1 MSASF
6 DPSKFKY
13 LNDPPIVSRPFSI
26 KVDQD
31 KCIGCGVCIKQCP
44 CQTLEMVARKEASTL
59 QQPSCQYHCPA
70 GANIRDYLQ
79 ILSKGGSF
87 EDAWRIITKT
97 NPMPAITGR
106 VCPHPCES
114 SCNRAGVDSSL
125 NISSLERAVGDYG
138 IEKGLAFEKPAKA
151 LKEKVAVVGSGPS
164 GMSCAYQLARLG
176 YQVTVYETNGKPG
189 GMLTYAI
196 PNYRLPEAVVD
207 SELQKII
214 DLGITMKLCTTV
226 GKDVLIDS
234 LKKEFA
240 AIYVAV
246 GAQAGT
252 ALGIKGEGAN
262 SVYSGLAFLKSIK
275 EKKPLIPGK
284 KVFVVGGGNTAID
297 SARAARRMGSEV
309 TVLYRRT
316 LSEMPAHAAEVEAA
330 QAEGVKIDFLCAPV
344 SVSANGKG
352 SISCVRMELGYPDE
366 SGRPRPM
373 PIKGSDFEMAF
384 DTLITAVGQDLRP
397 EGFEELLISSWIGA
411 DELGQTSQ
419 KGIFTGGDAASGP
432 GLVAEAIGAG
442 SKAAIAID
450 VFINGGKVDL
460 AEKKEI
466 SYKDVPLNDWP
477 KIVRNIAGELP
488 VKQRLAAAAAEVN
501 MPLNPEQ
508 VQSEVKRC
516 LGCGMQEPKFTGMPY
531 FGKVCLA
538 CHNCEAICPQGALS
552 FPYYYQINKG
562 RWAYDF
568 DYPAE
573 AGQGMPNPLMLKKP
587 LPFSEIESQLTD
599 VEKVIYRRRSVRVYK
614 QEPVPKDMIRRV
626 LEAGRFAPSAGN
638 CQGWKFIVV
647 TDRKL
652 MNDLSAS
659 TIKFLSIFTK
669 LYQGKGPGRTTL
681 KKMLAFM
688 KPNAIDMR
696 PMVAIQALMT
706 PKFGEGQL
714 DCFFGAPVAIILVTH
729 HLHVSEP
736 ELGMGICGQNMVLA
750 AHSLGLGTCY
760 VGFVT
765 TALNLVP
772 TTKSKFRKKLGIKWP
787 YDSVATILTLGY
799 PAVPLDKPVDREF
812 PKVDWIE

>member
-1 MSASF
+1 
-6 DPSKFKY
+6 
-13 LNDPPIVSRPFSI
+13 
-26 KVDQD
+26 
-31 KCIGCGVCIKQCP
+31 
-44 CQTLEMVARKEASTL
+44 
-59 QQPSCQYHCPA
+59 
-70 GANIRDYLQ
+70 
-79 ILSKGGSF
+79 
-87 EDAWRIITKT
+87 
-97 NPMPAITGR
+97 
-106 VCPHPCES
+106 
-114 SCNRAGVDSSL
+114 VDSSL

-176 YQVTVYETNGKPG
+176 YQVTVYEMNGKPG
-189 GMLTYAI
+189 GMLAYAI
-196 PNYRLPEAVVD
+196 PNYRLPDAIVD

-226 GKDVLIDS
+226 GKDVLIDN

-252 ALGIKGEGAN
+252 ALGIKGEDAKN
-262 SVYSGLAFLKSIK
+262 VYSGLTFLKSIK
-275 EKKPLIPGK
+275 EKKPLKLGK

-309 TVLYRRT
+309 TVIYRRT

-352 SISCVRMELGYPDE
+352 SISCVRMELGDPDE
-366 SGRPRPM
+366 SGRPRPT
-373 PIKGSDFEMAF
+373 PIKGSDFEIAF
-384 DTLITAVGQDLRP
+384 DTLITAVGQALPP
-397 EGFEELLISSWIGA
+397 EGFEGLLGSSWIGA

-419 KGIFTGGDAASGP
+419 KGIFAGGDAATGP

-442 SKAAIAID
+442 SKAARAID
-450 VFINGGKVDL
+450 AFINGKKVAL
-460 AEKKEI
+460 PEKKEI

-477 KIVRNIAGELP
+477 KIVRNIAEELP
-488 VKQRLAAAAAEVN
+488 VKQRLAAAEVEVN
-501 MPLNPEQ
+501 MPLSPEQ

-552 FPYYYQINKG
+552 FPYYYQIDKG

-568 DYPAE
+568 DYPSE

-587 LPFSEIESQLTD
+587 LPFSEIESKLTD

-614 QEPVPKDMIRRV
+614 QEPVPKEMIRRV

-638 CQGWKFIVV
+638 CQGWKFVVV
-647 TDRKL
+647 TDRNL
-652 MNDLSAS
+652 MNELSAS
-659 TIKFLSIFTK
+659 TVKFLSIFTK

-736 ELGMGICGQNMVLA
+736 QLGMGICGQNMVLA

-765 TALNLVP
+765 TALNLDP
-772 TTKSKFRKKLGIKWP
+772 TTKSKFRKKLGIEWP
-787 YDSVATILTLGY
+787 YDSVATVLTLGY
-799 PAVPLDKPVDREF
+799 PAVPNDKPVDREF
-812 PKVDWIE
+812 PKVAWVE

>member
-13 LNDPPIVSRPFSI
+13 LNDPPVVSRPFSI

-44 CQTLEMVARKEASTL
+44 CQTLEMVARKETSTL

-70 GANIRDYLQ
+70 GTNIRDYLQ

-114 SCNRAGVDSSL
+114 SCNRSGVDSSL
-125 NISSLERAVGDYG
+125 NVSSLERAVGDYG

-176 YQVTVYETNGKPG
+176 YQVTVYETNRKPG

-196 PNYRLPEAVVD
+196 PSYRLPEAVVD

-214 DLGITMKLCTTV
+214 DFGITMKLGTTV
-226 GKDVLIDS
+226 GKDVLIDN
-234 LKKEFA
+234 LKKEFT

-252 ALGIKGEGAN
+252 ALGIKGEEAKD
-262 SVYSGLAFLKSIK
+262 VYSGLAFLKSIK
-275 EKKPLIPGK
+275 DNNPLKLGK
-284 KVFVVGGGNTAID
+284 KVVVIGGGNTAID
-297 SARAARRMGSEV
+297 SARAVRRMGSDV
-309 TVLYRRT
+309 TILYRRT
-316 LSEMPAHAAEVEAA
+316 ASEMPAHEAEVEAA
-330 QAEGVKIDFLCAPV
+330 QAEGVKINFLCAPV
-344 SVSANGKG
+344 SVSADGKG
-352 SISCVRMELGYPDE
+352 SVSCVRMELGELDE

-373 PIKGSDFEMAF
+373 PVKGSEFEVAF
-384 DTLITAVGQDLRP
+384 DTLITAVGQALLP
-397 EGFEELLISSWIGA
+397 EGFEGLLGSSWIGA
-411 DELGQTSQ
+411 DELGRTSQ
-419 KGIFTGGDAASGP
+419 KGIFAGGDATSGP

-442 SKAAIAID
+442 SKAARAID
-450 VFINGGKVDL
+450 AFINGKKVAL
-460 AEKKEI
+460 PEKKEI

-477 KIVRNIAGELP
+477 KLVRSEVKELP
-488 VKQRLAAAAAEVN
+488 VEQRLANANAEVN
-501 MPLNPEQ
+501 MPLSPEQ
-508 VQSEVKRC
+508 VQSEGKRC

-552 FPYYYQINKG
+552 FPYYYQIDKG

-568 DYPAE
+568 DYPSE

-587 LPFSEIESQLTD
+587 LPFSEIESKLTD

-669 LYQGKGPGRTTL
+669 IYQGKGPGRTTL
-681 KKMLAFM
+681 KKMLALV
-688 KPNAIDMR
+688 KGNSIDMR

-760 VGFVT
+760 VGFISN
-765 TALNLVP
+765 ALNLDP
-772 TTKSKFRKKLGIKWP
+772 ITKSKFRKKLGIKWP
-787 YDSVATILTLGY
+787 YDSVATVLTLGY

-812 PKVDWIE
+812 PPIDWIE